1 MRSPVSEL
9 ALRWN
14 LHNANQLGVSF
25 KDAPLRSGISVARR
39 LRSVQLESASNR
51 AERRNGTAPSGRTSA
66 LRDRLTSI
74 APYLFD
80 DWQADAHKLVDTQR
94 MLVNFARQVR
104 ASKRVDHHWLFYV
117 GISGAFPIDDSLHA
131 FVRAL
136 ELASDKEL
144 AAVCLEFGIAEM
156 AESSSHYTRV
166 HVVDSAVVADVDFC
180 ATHSFTSGIQRV
192 VRNVIR
198 RWRDQHDFE
207 LVAWTQLGTAFRM
220 LTSDENAQVG
230 RLEPSE
236 EHNTRS
242 EQDAPSTANTIV
254 VPWRSVVFIPET
266 SAQRFAPR
274 QATLVQSSGNRA
286 VAIAYDA
293 IPLTSASFVSMN
305 ESRLFA
311 AYLNV
316 IKRSQLLLPI
326 SEATAEEF
334 RGFNEALAAQA
345 LSGPTVKTITL
356 PEAGVELTDQPERRP
371 TTIPLVL
378 SVGSFEVR
386 KNQLATL
393 NAAEIL
399 WRKGLN
405 FHLVLVGGSAQPDF
419 THIDRRIAELVLEGR
434 AISRLDRVDERTLD
448 AAYRSARFSVFASL
462 HEGYGLPVVESLAA
476 GTPVVATSYGS
487 VGEVAKIGGC
497 LLVDPR
503 DITSIASAMESLLTD
518 DAQLEKLQRE
528 ILARPSRTWENY
540 ADEVWAEIAKVRD
553 AA

>member
-9 ALRWN
+9 ALRWS
-14 LHNANQLGVSF
+14 LHHANQLGVSF
-25 KDAPLRSGISVARR
+25 RDAPLRSGISVARR

-51 AERRNGTAPSGRTSA
+51 ADRRNGTEPSGRTST
-66 LRDRLTSI
+66 LRERLMSI
-74 APYLFD
+74 APHLFD
-80 DWQADAHKLVDTQR
+80 DWQAEAHKLVDTQR
-94 MLVNFARQVR
+94 LLGNFARQVR
-104 ASKRVDHHWLFYV
+104 ASKRIDHHWLFYV
-117 GISGAFPIDDSLHA
+117 GISGAFPVDDSLHA

-166 HVVDSAVVADVDFC
+166 VVMDSAVVADVDFC

-198 RWRDQHDFE
+198 QWRDKHDFE
-207 LVAWTQLGTAFRM
+207 LVAWTPLGTALRM
-220 LTSDENAQVG
+220 LTPAENVQVG
-230 RLEPSE
+230 QLEPSHE
-236 EHNTRS
+236 QAQQEHDTTSGR
-242 EQDAPSTANTIV
+242 NTIV

-345 LSGPTVKTITL
+345 LTGPEVKTVTL
-356 PEAGVELTDQPERRP
+356 PEAGVDLRDQPERTP
-371 TTIPLVL
+371 AAAPLVL

-386 KNQLATL
+386 KNQLATI
-393 NAAEIL
+393 NAAELL
-399 WRKGLN
+399 WRKGLTFN
-405 FHLVLVGGSAQPDF
+405 LILVGGSAQPDF
-419 THIDRRIAELVLEGR
+419 THIDRRIAELVLAGR

-487 VGEVAKIGGC
+487 VGEVARLGGC
-497 LLVDPR
+497 LMVDPR
-503 DITSIASAMESLLTD
+503 DITSIASAMETLLTD
-518 DAQLEKLQRE
+518 DNQLEKLQRE
-528 ILARPSRTWENY
+528 ILARPTRTWENY
-540 ADEVWAEIAKVRD
+540 ADDIWAEIAKVRD